1 MAQNNNDLI
10 QTDARRPR
18 FLDYPYRV
26 SGNGTP
32 NTITPYAHLQG
43 TPIVYTADDHLR
55 DLIVQVLLTN
65 PGERVNLPEFGVG
78 VQRLVFEPSSEAMRA
93 TTQFLISNNLQRW
106 LGDRIT
112 VEGVTVSS
120 EVGYEETVTIEI
132 VYTVKVTQ
140 ERQRVQ
146 VQI

>member
-43 TPIVYTADDHLR
+43 APLMYTADDHLR

-132 VYTVKVTQ
+132 LYIVKVTQ

-146 VQI
+146 VQV